1 MSAKILKEVSELY
14 VSILKILNESHLT
27 KAEISRQTGIS
38 AKQIER
44 WMSGETT
51 NIRQSSANQVTDKLT
66 GGIVESGKF
75 DKITETII
83 LNQQRLIDSLDEDI
97 SILKVSIL
105 RLEKLNKERT

>member
-51 NIRQSSANQVTDKLT
+51 NIRQSSANQITDNLT

-75 DKITETII
+75 DKITEAII
-83 LNQQRLIDSLDEDI
+83 LNQQRLIDSLDEEI
-97 SILKVSIL
+97 VILKVSIL
-105 RLEKLNKERT
+105 RLEELNKKRT